1 MKLLPFPDS
10 DFTEIL
16 PLCRVFICLHR
27 LNPMPDPDVFVV
39 KKGTNILPDIFGN
52 IHSPLSDT
60 VKVIVL
66 VE

>member
-1 MKLLPFPDS
+1 
-10 DFTEIL
+10 
-16 PLCRVFICLHR
+16 
-27 LNPMPDPDVFVV
+27 MPDPDVFVV